1 MPEARTFAVQLVQED
16 GTSTTGAYVS
26 LSGGLPK
33 VGDVIPVD
41 EHGGSAVVT
50 EVWPDEQ
57 PPIRA
62 QIDVIDW
69 IAGSVPEEQADC

>member
-1 MPEARTFAVQLVQED
+1 
-16 GTSTTGAYVS
+16 VS
-26 LSGGLPK
+26 LSGGLPQ

-50 EVWPDEQ
+50 DVRPGEQ